1 MNLGAPLFLLLALV
15 PLALGYWLR
24 RRAAR
29 PDEAADT
36 PAHLQRLAVTHDRI
50 DPRGVAA
57 VPSRVPWRFGLG
69 LGLVIVALAGPQ
81 WGRVEESVID
91 QSREILI
98 ALDLSRSMLAE
109 DVRPTRL
116 ERARLLIASLLGQ
129 LRGERVGLVV
139 FSGTAFVQLPL
150 SSDYEILRDFLPA
163 LGPGY
168 LPADGTDFDAM
179 LATALPTFGPTATDR
194 FLIVMSDGEAEP
206 NAWRDRLPA
215 LVADGVRV
223 ISLGFGTAVG
233 ASVPDADGRPMVD
246 AAGAAVTSRLDR
258 SALEEIARATGGL
271 YRDANRWVDV
281 AALLDRT
288 FERDADGIVRAGG
301 TRLGER
307 FQWLLA
313 PAILLLAWSCW
324 REFALQPRPR
334 AYHAAPG
341 AAGPARTALAVAVLV
356 GLFALGLP
364 PGATRAQEIT
374 ATARAMESL
383 TEVVRR
389 VSVRPVLGAP
399 DYAELAFAVVAN
411 ASRIR
416 ISQEPVPP
424 AIIRD
429 GLAAVAAGRALDGKA
444 FDWDRIQSDL
454 VQLSRLPRAPDVDR
468 DASEPPMEAPSATDD
483 APPEGAT
490 PSEGE
495 EAESG
500 AEGADDQGPTPV
512 EGDPLPQDAFAE
524 DAAGG
529 IDPEPEG
536 EGTNDPNS
544 QQVGGMRQRDYAA
557 LRDPSLLVPL
567 HKLDDLRRAD
577 SPGELYQLM
586 QDSPAEDA
594 PTKTQRW

>member
-15 PLALGYWLR
+15 PLGLWFWLR
-24 RRAAR
+24 LRTAR
-29 PDEAADT
+29 PAET
-36 PAHLQRLAVTHDRI
+36 TEIPLHVRRLAVTHERI
-50 DPRGVAA
+50 EPHGLAA
-57 VPSRVPWRFGLG
+57 VPARVPWRFGLA
-69 LGLVIVALAGPQ
+69 LGFVILALAGPQ
-81 WGRVEESVID
+81 WGRVENSVID

-109 DVRPTRL
+109 DIRPTRL

-168 LPADGTDFDAM
+168 LPAEGTDFDAM

-233 ASVPDADGRPMVD
+233 AGVPDIDGRPMVD
-246 AAGAAVTSRLDR
+246 PAGVAVTSRLDR
-258 SALEEIARATGGL
+258 TALEELARATGGL

-288 FERDADGIVRAGG
+288 FERDATGIVRPGG

-324 REFALQPRPR
+324 REFALQPRSR
-334 AYHAAPG
+334 AYHAPVQADPV
-341 AAGPARTALAVAVLV
+341 RTAVVAGAIG
-356 GLFALGLP
+356 GLLILGLP
-364 PGATRAQEIT
+364 PGATQAQEIT

-383 TEVVRR
+383 TEVVRS
-389 VSVRPVLGAP
+389 VSARPVLGAP

-429 GLAAVAAGRALDGKA
+429 GLAAVTAGRALDAKA

-468 DASEPPMEAPSATDD
+468 DASEPPTEAPSATDD

-490 PSEGE
+490 PGEGE
-495 EAESG
+495 EAD
-500 AEGADDQGPTPV
+500 AGADDQGPTPV

-524 DAAGG
+524 ADAGG
-529 IDPEPEG
+529 VDAEPEG
-536 EGTNDPNS
+536 EGMNDPNS

-594 PTKTQRW
+594 LTKTQRW

>member
-1 MNLGAPLFLLLALV
+1 MNLGAPAFLLLALV
-15 PLALGYWLR
+15 PLGLWLWLR

-29 PDEAADT
+29 PADAAET
-36 PAHLQRLAVTHDRI
+36 PAQLRRLAVTHDRI
-50 DPRGVAA
+50 DPRGLAA
-57 VPSRVPWRFGLG
+57 LPARVPWRFGLA
-69 LGLVIVALAGPQ
+69 LGLVLVALAGPQ

-168 LPADGTDFDAM
+168 LPAEGTDFDAM

-233 ASVPDADGRPMVD
+233 AGVPDADGRPMVD
-246 AAGAAVTSRLDR
+246 TAGTVVTSRLER
-258 SALEEIARATGGL
+258 TALEELARATGGL

-288 FERDADGIVRAGG
+288 FERDAAGIVRAGG

-307 FQWLLA
+307 YQWLLA

-334 AYHAAPG
+334 AYHASGGTGSAR
-341 AAGPARTALAVAVLV
+341 AAVVAATLI
-356 GLFALGLP
+356 GLLALGLP

-389 VSVRPVLGAP
+389 VSARPALGAP

-429 GLAAVAAGRALDGKA
+429 GLAAVAAGRALDARA

-468 DASEPPMEAPSATDD
+468 DASEPPTEAPSATDD

-490 PSEGE
+490 PGEGE
-495 EAESG
+495 QADAG
-500 AEGADDQGPTPV
+500 AEGADDQGPAPV
-512 EGDPLPQDAFAE
+512 EGDPLPQDAFA
-524 DAAGG
+524 DAAAGG

>member
-15 PLALGYWLR
+15 PLALGFWLR

-29 PDEAADT
+29 TMDAAET
-36 PAHLQRLAVTHDRI
+36 PTHLRRLAVTHERI
-50 DPRGVAA
+50 DPRGLTA
-57 VPSRVPWRFGLG
+57 VPARVPWRFGLG

-168 LPADGTDFDAM
+168 LPVDGTDFDAM
-179 LATALPTFGPTATDR
+179 LATALPTFGLTATDR

-206 NAWRDRLPA
+206 NAWNDRLHA

-233 ASVPDADGRPMVD
+233 AGVPDADGRPMVD
-246 AAGAAVTSRLDR
+246 AAGSPVTSRLDR
-258 SALEEIARATGGL
+258 SALEELARVTGGL
-271 YRDANRWVDV
+271 YRDANRWIDV
-281 AALLDRT
+281 SALLDRT
-288 FERDADGIVRAGG
+288 YERNADGIVRAGG

-334 AYHAAPG
+334 PYHASGTTRA
-341 AAGPARTALAVAVLV
+341 AVAAAALIGLLALV
-356 GLFALGLP
+356 LP

-389 VSVRPVLGAP
+389 VSERPIFGAP

-429 GLAAVAAGRALDGKA
+429 GLAAVAAGRALDTKA

-468 DASEPPMEAPSATDD
+468 DASEPPTEAPSATDD

-490 PSEGE
+490 PGEGE
-495 EAESG
+495 ATD
-500 AEGADDQGPTPV
+500 AEGADDQGPAPV
-512 EGDPLPQDAFAE
+512 EGDPLPQDAFA
-524 DAAGG
+524 DAAAGG
-529 IDPEPEG
+529 IDSEPEG
-536 EGTNDPNS
+536 EGSNDPNS

-586 QDSPAEDA
+586 QDSPAENA
-594 PTKTQRW
+594 PTKNQRW